1 LSGAGSR
8 ITLGAPIES
17 RWVRAE
23 PRRDVALPVLERIV
37 HRAFP
42 GVKIVGVEPLE
53 GMRNANFKIHFDG
66 RAEPFVVR
74 VYEHDR
80 SLCRKEL
87 DLFQLIG
94 KSIPIPEIIH
104 AEPEG
109 MDDIHPFAI
118 LEFVEGV
125 TFRDLKCTRN
135 LEAIGQA
142 AFAVGQTL
150 AALGRIMFPAS
161 GWLGPGPAVTAGL
174 LEGLNPAPR
183 FLDECL
189 RSENL
194 LTRIDRKVRDQ
205 LHELVWEHAG
215 QFSEMDKSA
224 HLVHCDFGKRNILV
238 RQTEQEWVVAAVL
251 DWEFAVSG
259 SPLIDV
265 GHFLRY
271 ERRSRPLV
279 EPEFSRG
286 FAEAGG
292 ELPADWRRLARLV
305 DCLALCE
312 ALTRDDLPDEF
323 AGELAEL
330 ICATAE
336 DRDPCHQ

>member
-1 LSGAGSR
+1 M
-8 ITLGAPIES
+8 TLGAPIES

-23 PRRDVALPVLERIV
+23 PRRDVTLQVLGRMV
-37 HRAFP
+37 RRAFP
-42 GVKIVGVEPLE
+42 GVNVAGVETLE
-53 GMRNANFKIHFDG
+53 GLRNSNFKIRFDEK
-66 RAEPFVVR
+66 AEPVVVR
-74 VYEHDR
+74 IYEHDR
-80 SLCRKEL
+80 SLCRKEV

-94 KSIPIPEIIH
+94 KSVPVPEIIH

-109 MDDIHPFAI
+109 IEDAPPFAI

-135 LEAIGQA
+135 LEAIGKA
-142 AFAVGQTL
+142 AYAVGQTL
-150 AALGRIMFPAS
+150 AALGRITFPES
-161 GWLGPGPAVTAGL
+161 GWLGPGPAVTAPL
-174 LEGLNPAPR
+174 LEGHNPAPR
-183 FLDECL
+183 FLDACL
-189 RSENL
+189 ASENVATL
-194 LTRIDRKVRDQ
+194 VDAKVRDR
-205 LHELVWEHAG
+205 LHEMVWAHSG

-224 HLVHCDFGKRNILV
+224 QLVHCDFGKRNILI
-238 RQTEQEWVVAAVL
+238 RPAEENWAVAAVL

-271 ERRSRPLV
+271 ERYARPLV

-292 ELPADWRRLARLV
+292 ELPPDWRRLARMA

-312 ALTRDDLPDEF
+312 VLTRDAIPDDF
-323 AGELAEL
+323 VCELVEL
-330 ICATAE
+330 VRATAE
-336 DRDPCHQ
+336 DRDPCL